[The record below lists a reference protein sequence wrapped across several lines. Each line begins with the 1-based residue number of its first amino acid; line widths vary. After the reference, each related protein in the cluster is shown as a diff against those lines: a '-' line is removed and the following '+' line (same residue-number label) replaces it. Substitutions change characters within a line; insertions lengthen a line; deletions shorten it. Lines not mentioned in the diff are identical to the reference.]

1 MRKKPSLFSAQERR
15 VALLVL
21 VTAGVLTLAIMALEG
36 LFRPSLGL
44 YGGQMASPSLP
55 NVIDAQPL
63 ARM

>member
-1 MRKKPSLFSAQERR
+1 MRKNPNLFSAHERR

-21 VTAGVLTLAIMALEG
+21 LAAGVLTLGIMALEG

-44 YGGQMASPSLP
+44 YGATGAAPSLP

-63 ARM
+63 ARL